1 MRSADV
7 AVISYPPRQREW
19 TIKVPVMA
27 TDTREVDPKYGRPD
41 MSPHDLNLILIVTLT
56 VAAGLAVAV
65 YALRNLLARS
75 GHLLPPSSARADSES
90 TDITTPAVSADD
102 NNWRWARRIEADE
115 RIADAA
121 LQKEEAAR
129 MNALKQD
136 G

>member
-1 MRSADV
+1 
-7 AVISYPPRQREW
+7 
-19 TIKVPVMA
+19 MA

-41 MSPHDLNLILIVTLT
+41 MSPHDLNLILIPIVVLT
-56 VAAGLAVAV
+56 VAAGLAV

-75 GHLLPPSSARADSES
+75 GHLLPSSSARADSES
-90 TDITTPAVSADD
+90 TDTTTPAVSANDSH
-102 NNWRWARRIEADE
+102 WRWARRIEADE

-121 LQKEEAAR
+121 LRKEEEAR

>member
-1 MRSADV
+1 
-7 AVISYPPRQREW
+7 
-19 TIKVPVMA
+19 MA

-41 MSPHDLNLILIVTLT
+41 MSPHDLNLILIVILT
-56 VAAGLAVAV
+56 VAAGLAV

-90 TDITTPAVSADD
+90 TDTTTPAVPASD

>member
-1 MRSADV
+1 MHGADE
-7 AVISYPPRQREW
+7 AVISCPPRQREW

-41 MSPHDLNLILIVTLT
+41 MSPHDLNLVLIVTLT
-56 VAAGLAVAV
+56 LAAGLAV
-65 YALRNLLARS
+65 YALLSLLARS

-90 TDITTPAVSADD
+90 TDTTMPAASANDSH
-102 NNWRWARRIEADE
+102 WRWARRIEADE

-121 LQKEEAAR
+121 LRKEEEAR

>member
-41 MSPHDLNLILIVTLT
+41 MSPHDLNLILIATLT
-56 VAAGLAVAV
+56 LAAGLAVV

-90 TDITTPAVSADD
+90 TDTIMPAVSTNDSH
-102 NNWRWARRIEADE
+102 WRWARRIEADE

-121 LQKEEAAR
+121 LRKEEEAR